1 MIVIEFLIELIGRI
15 FVEFIFEGIII
26 GIYKL
31 FKKCVEF
38 IRVKVFGLKAKS
50 VKQEKKLEKKLLY
63 KNIELTENLNNE
75 LKIGQKGTILEIINK
90 NKFFAEFYDKDG
102 KQIELNNE
110 LVFEIGIKQFKLK
123 K

>member
-1 MIVIEFLIELIGRI
+1 MIVIEFLVEIIGRI

-31 FKKCVEF
+31 FKKCIEF
-38 IRVKVFGLKAKS
+38 IRVKVFGLKAKP
-50 VKQEKKLEKKLLY
+50 EKKGKVLENKLLY
-63 KNIELTENLNNE
+63 KNIELTENLNSE

-90 NKFFAEFYDKDG
+90 NKVFAEFYDLKG
-102 KQIELNNE
+102 KQIEVNNK
-110 LVFEIGIKQFKLK
+110 LVFEIRMKQFKIK